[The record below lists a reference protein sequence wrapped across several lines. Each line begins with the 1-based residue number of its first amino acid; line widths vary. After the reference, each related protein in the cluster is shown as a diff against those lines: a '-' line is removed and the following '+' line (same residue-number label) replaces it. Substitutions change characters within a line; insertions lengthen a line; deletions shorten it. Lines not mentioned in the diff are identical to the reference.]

1 MGSLTQCSLKQS
13 WTMKLLA
20 IALVG
25 LASAE
30 LGEILSSKQEATQL
44 FREKRGLFGSKCN
57 NQLGAPK
64 CWGELS
70 EEVWQPRGPFRQGKN
85 LVPSKEGKPFYWC
98 IKRCRAK
105 DQFADLT
112 GGAWE
117 EVRED
122 NKDREFTP
130 ACPQC
135 CDKVPKS
142 LNTKE
147 HEKIWSKIVE
157 ACPKLAEDATSANVS
172 TQPPT
177 TTTDDSPTS
186 NAPVTTTPTPNGST
200 GTP

>member
-1 MGSLTQCSLKQS
+1 MGSLTQCSVKQS
-13 WTMKLLA
+13 WTMKVLA

-25 LASAE
+25 FASAE
-30 LGEILSSKQEATQL
+30 LGEILASKQDATQL
-44 FREKRGLFGSKCN
+44 FRQKRQLFGSRCN
-57 NQLGAPK
+57 DQLGAPK

-70 EEVWQPRGPFRQGKN
+70 EEVWQPRIFGKSKN
-85 LVPSKEGKPFYWC
+85 LVPSKEGKPFYFC
-98 IKRCRAK
+98 IKQCRAK

-157 ACPKLAEDATSANVS
+157 ACPKLAGDTTSANVS

-177 TTTDDSPTS
+177 TTTDE
-186 NAPVTTTPTPNGST
+186 VTTTPPTTPHG
-200 GTP
+200 